1 MRLRSVFAT
10 LAVGLGLVMAGI
22 SPAQTV
28 DNRPE
33 IKKEVVEKVTKL
45 IQSSAFVPGID
56 FAKWTDFLAAEQPK
70 LDAAKDDSE
79 FQGAL
84 NEALRKFGAS
94 HCVVT
99 TPKMNET
106 RRTSRTIGI
115 GISGQVVDGGLMVV
129 RVVAGGAADIAGL
142 VPGDT
147 IIEVDGGKVQGTR
160 GIAGPEGTKV
170 KLKIK
175 HEDGKV
181 DSYDL
186 IRKAFSTI
194 QPEEI
199 AFVDDKTA
207 KLSIH
212 TFDFTYDPDRVESLF
227 EKAASRPNLI
237 IDLRDNGGGAVVNL
251 QHFLGLLIPE
261 DTPVGTFIS
270 RRNVDRFVEE
280 TKGSPT
286 DLAAIAANTK
296 NKLKPLTN
304 KRVLRYAGKV
314 AVLINGNSGSASEM
328 CAAALRETIGATVI
342 GKKSAGAVLVSVI
355 VPVSNG
361 FMLQYPLS
369 DYVTTTGIRLEGTG
383 VTPDYSV
390 EEPRIRL
397 PQTKDVAVAK
407 AVEVLDHLAQING
420 NSKVGQAA
428 GK

>member
-1 MRLRSVFAT
+1 MRLRSVFAP
-10 LAVGLGLVMAGI
+10 LAVGLGLILAGLA
-22 SPAQTV
+22 PAQTV
-28 DNRPE
+28 DSHPE
-33 IKKEVVEKVTKL
+33 IKKEVLEKVSKL
-45 IQSSAFVPGID
+45 IQSNAFVPGID
-56 FAKWTDFLAAEQPK
+56 FAKWPEFLTAEQPK

-79 FQGAL
+79 FQSAI

-99 TPKMNET
+99 TPRMNET
-106 RRTSRTIGI
+106 RRTSSSVGI
-115 GISGQVVDGGLMVV
+115 GISGQVVEGGLMVV

-147 IIEVDGGKVQGTR
+147 IIEVNGAKVEGTR
-160 GIAGPEGTKV
+160 GIPGPEGSKVSIKV
-170 KLKIK
+170 K
-175 HEDGKV
+175 HGDGKI
-181 DSYDL
+181 DTYNL
-186 IRKAFSTI
+186 TRKPFSTI

-199 AFVDDKTA
+199 AYVDDRTA
-207 KLSIH
+207 KISIH

-251 QHFLGLLIPE
+251 QHFLGLLLPE
-261 DTPVGTFIS
+261 DTPIGTFIS

-286 DLAAIAANTK
+286 DLPAIAANTK

-304 KRVLRYAGKV
+304 KHVLRYIGKV
-314 AVLINGNSGSASEM
+314 VVLINGNSGSASEM
-328 CAAALRETIGATVI
+328 CAAALRETIGATIV

-369 DYVTTTGIRLEGTG
+369 DYVTTTGKRLEGNG
-383 VTPDYSV
+383 VVPDYAV

-397 PQTKDVAVAK
+397 PQLKDLAVAK
-407 AVEVLDHLAQING
+407 AVEVLDHLAEVNG
-420 NSKVGQAA
+420 TRTDGRAA